1 MKMVDY
7 FMSFFML
14 SNLIFFWQT
23 SRGTILK
30 LAIAVTSKLSS
41 QWKTNLTK
49 FYLVFYQSD
58 QILPESWAWTV
69 ALGEFVIDGLSM
81 AIQSQIQH

>member
-14 SNLIFFWQT
+14 SNLIFFLT
-23 SRGTILK
+23 DILK
-30 LAIAVTSKLSS
+30 LDIAVTSKLSS